1 MSVEPVHLEQHPD
14 YHPTIYWLGMLTAGL
29 TLLLITIG
37 AIVTTI
43 DAGMAFPDW
52 PTSDGQGMLEY
63 PWLKSTGDAFWEH
76 GHRLAGMVVGFASIA
91 LLVAIWLLE
100 SRPLVKYLGIGVLAG
115 VICQGI
121 LGGARVT
128 LDERLIAML
137 HGSFAAW
144 VFSLMSV
151 LIMTNTRGW
160 LALDKS
166 IQGKSQAP
174 LDNGAWFWGW
184 ATLITLEAQYLLGGL
199 LRHLGNGFAWQ
210 VHPWFAI
217 VVFVCTVGL
226 MVGCWKHPEQW
237 LKRWGTVVAI
247 AVCLQILL
255 GIVTWA
261 TRYGYPMFGIVA
273 VQQSS
278 PQMLLRSFHK
288 VFGVITFMTAVIA
301 IVRLWRIASLADGAV
316 SSNSFGVAGASL
328 SQPALTAGKGAV

>member
-1 MSVEPVHLEQHPD
+1 MASEIKSTTAHPD
-14 YHPTIYWLGMLTAGL
+14 YHPTIYWLGMVTAGL

-76 GHRLAGMVVGFASIA
+76 GHRLAGMVVGVASIA
-91 LLVAIWLLE
+91 LLAAIWLLE
-100 SRPLVKYLGIGVLAG
+100 TRPLVKYLGIGVLVG
-115 VICQGI
+115 VICQGM

-144 VFSLMSV
+144 VFSVMSV
-151 LIMTNTRGW
+151 LILTNTKGW
-160 LALDKS
+160 LAVEQTTQPIS
-166 IQGKSQAP
+166 SEQVGKSV
-174 LDNGAWFWGW
+174 WIWGW

-217 VVFVCTVGL
+217 VVFVSTIGL
-226 MVGCWKHPEQW
+226 MIGCWKHPQPW
-237 LKRWGTVVAI
+237 LKRWGSVVA
-247 AVCLQILL
+247 VCVVLQVVL
-255 GIVTWA
+255 GVATWA

-278 PQMLLRSFHK
+278 PQMLLRSVHK
-288 VFGVITFMTAVIA
+288 VFGVITFMTSIVAL
-301 IVRLWRIASLADGAV
+301 VRLWRISSLASGPVVA
-316 SSNSFGVAGASL
+316 NSTAGSGSVL
-328 SQPALTAGKGAV
+328 NQPAFATGKGAV